1 MVNTMIEAFEACV
14 ERRGRAEAGI
24 ACWNG
29 WRAGSKAGGVSTAAF
44 GDDVL
49 CVVSSFEALCEK
61 VELAEAWSWVFKA
74 VLGIN
79 GTTKTTWGALEWDEA
94 TGKRILCH

>member
-1 MVNTMIEAFEACV
+1 M
-14 ERRGRAEAGI
+14 
-24 ACWNG
+24 
-29 WRAGSKAGGVSTAAF
+29 STAAF

-49 CVVSSFEALCEK
+49 CVTSSFEALCEK

-94 TGKRILCH
+94 TGTGAGAGEARGAAEDATT